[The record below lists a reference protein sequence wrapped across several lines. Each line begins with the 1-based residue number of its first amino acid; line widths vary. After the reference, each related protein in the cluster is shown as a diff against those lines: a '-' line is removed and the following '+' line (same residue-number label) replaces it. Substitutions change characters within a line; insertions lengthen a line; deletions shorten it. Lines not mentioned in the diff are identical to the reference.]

1 MVVSWCWSAMS
12 TFCTQR
18 PGFSLDNC
26 IARLAW
32 SPQMQACRMAC
43 AIRLVGA
50 MPNIQR
56 LFCEGMQC
64 ATHALEHFNPEGAR
78 KIFCLWRSNCTLPL
92 RAQLFRASGS
102 ARNGAGSYR
111 RRYRQLRCRR
121 LSNPNDRLA
130 RQPPPSVPAGCT
142 PFLIARSTRMCAAR
156 ASCGQ
161 GRRCDRGCT

>member
-32 SPQMQACRMAC
+32 SPQMQACRMAY
-43 AIRLVGA
+43 AIRRVGA
-50 MPNIQR
+50 MPNIKR
-56 LFCEGMQC
+56 LFCECAQC
-64 ATHALEHFNPEGAR
+64 ATRAPEHVSPESAR
-78 KIFCLWRSNCTLPL
+78 KISCLRRSNCTLPL
-92 RAQLFRASGS
+92 RGQLFGPSGS
-102 ARNGAGSYR
+102 ARNGADSYG

-130 RQPPPSVPAGCT
+130 RQPPPSVPAGCI
-142 PFLIARSTRMCAAR
+142 PFLIAHSTRMCAAR
-156 ASCGQ
+156 VSCGQ